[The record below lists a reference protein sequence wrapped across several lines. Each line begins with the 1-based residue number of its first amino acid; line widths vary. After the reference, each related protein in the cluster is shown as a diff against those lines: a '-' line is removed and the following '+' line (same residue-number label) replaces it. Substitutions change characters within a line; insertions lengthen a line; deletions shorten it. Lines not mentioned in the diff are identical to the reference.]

1 MTVSPI
7 SSITNNSR
15 EVVPGSLFLAYP
27 GDASD
32 GRNYILQ
39 AVEKGACEIYYDPS
53 GDFCLPD
60 VSVPAKPVENL
71 RVKQSE
77 IAAQF
82 YGFPA
87 RAMRVIGVTGTNG
100 KTSITQFIAQVI
112 SDCTVIGTMG
122 YGFLSHLKKTANTT
136 PDGLQLQKIFS
147 EFKSQG
153 VKTVAM
159 EVSSHALSQER
170 INDIPFETV
179 VFTNLTQD
187 HLDYHGTMENYRDA
201 KEKIFQT
208 PQLKNAVINIDDATG
223 QYFSNKYRDELNI
236 ITYSLSNSSA
246 DIFVEEKTRCDYG
259 FLLTIK
265 TPWGRGSVTLSLLGE
280 FNIDNALAVI
290 GVLGLQKISFDE
302 IIKTVSR
309 LHPVS
314 GRIEL
319 LKLKAMPYVVID
331 YAHTPDALEKI
342 LKNARLHCHA
352 KLWCLFGCGGNRD
365 KTKRPIMGEIAARLA
380 DRVIIT
386 NDNPRFESDDIIA
399 REILN
404 GAVGKNKCDIIL
416 NRKKAIESAVQI
428 ADEHDWIVIA
438 GKGHETE
445 QVIGDQALPHNDKQC
460 AQIAFRLRANQL
472 SQLAKI
478 IDGKLMG
485 DDGVYQHISIDS
497 RAIENNNAFFAIHGE
512 QFDGHDFVGMA
523 AEKNAA
529 VVIVNKKMNVPIAQI
544 IVSDT
549 RKALADIAAF
559 YRETVSI
566 PVIAITGSCG
576 KTTTRALLENILKQ
590 RGRVLASQKSFN
602 NDIGVPLTLLQLN
615 DTHDFAVLEIG
626 TNHPGE
632 IQALT
637 QIVQPTIATVTMA
650 AAVHAEHFKNVK
662 AIALEKGAI
671 FSHLSARGIAVINAD
686 DMYAS
691 LWKNLSASH
700 VVITFACDVKADVT
714 ASDIVLDSQGK
725 PTFTLH
731 YANEHET
738 IHLPFLGA
746 HNVMNALAAAAM
758 ASALQTPLSLVKH
771 GFEKTMAVEGRLIEK
786 KRFSK

>member
-7 SSITNNSR
+7 SSISSDLR

-100 KTSITQFIAQVI
+100 KTSITQFNA
-112 SDCTVIGTMG
+112 
-122 YGFLSHLKKTANTT
+122 
-136 PDGLQLQKIFS
+136 
-147 EFKSQG
+147 QG

-265 TPWGRGSVTLSLLGE
+265 TPWGRGSVTLSLLCE

-445 QVIGDQALPHNDKQC
+445 HVIGDQALPHNDKQC

-478 IDGKLMG
+478 IR
-485 DDGVYQHISIDS
+485 S
-497 RAIENNNAFFAIHGE
+497 E
-512 QFDGHDFVGMA
+512 
-523 AEKNAA
+523 
-529 VVIVNKKMNVPIAQI
+529 
-544 IVSDT
+544 
-549 RKALADIAAF
+549 
-559 YRETVSI
+559 
-566 PVIAITGSCG
+566 
-576 KTTTRALLENILKQ
+576 
-590 RGRVLASQKSFN
+590 
-602 NDIGVPLTLLQLN
+602 
-615 DTHDFAVLEIG
+615 
-626 TNHPGE
+626 
-632 IQALT
+632 
-637 QIVQPTIATVTMA
+637 
-650 AAVHAEHFKNVK
+650 EH
-662 AIALEKGAI
+662 
-671 FSHLSARGIAVINAD
+671 
-686 DMYAS
+686 
-691 LWKNLSASH
+691 
-700 VVITFACDVKADVT
+700 
-714 ASDIVLDSQGK
+714 
-725 PTFTLH
+725 
-731 YANEHET
+731 
-738 IHLPFLGA
+738 
-746 HNVMNALAAAAM
+746 
-758 ASALQTPLSLVKH
+758 
-771 GFEKTMAVEGRLIEK
+771 
-786 KRFSK
+786 

>member
-265 TPWGRGSVTLSLLGE
+265 TPWGRGSVTLSLLCE

-485 DDGVYQHISIDS
+485 YDGVYQHISIDS

-529 VVIVNKKMNVPIAQI
+529 VVIVNKKMNVPIA
-544 IVSDT
+544 
-549 RKALADIAAF
+549 
-559 YRETVSI
+559 
-566 PVIAITGSCG
+566 
-576 KTTTRALLENILKQ
+576 
-590 RGRVLASQKSFN
+590 QKSFN